1 MKTPVWYLTVR
12 GEFSAAHALRHYHG
26 KCENMHGHNYGAELT
41 VRGEELTPDTELAMD
56 FSQLKKIFREVLEQ
70 LDHHILNEMSPFDV
84 INPSSENLARHIWKQ
99 MTPGLAGSPVE
110 LYSVT
115 VSEKSAQSATYREE

>member
-1 MKTPVWYLTVR
+1 
-12 GEFSAAHALRHYHG
+12 
-26 KCENMHGHNYGAELT
+26 MHGHNYGAELT

-99 MTPGLAGSPVE
+99 MTPRLAGSPVD